1 MGATLADRPRL
12 RVQWNR
18 AILLAESHKLDPW
31 PLDEGGAKTK
41 KWQIKAQSTMAPFWR
56 GKKELKKESSWF
68 EDNNIYNPPPPIRV
82 VTHYYYYYFI
92 VFPVKFSLFFD
103 KEIEKILILK
113 IWIFFLV

>member
-1 MGATLADRPRL
+1 
-12 RVQWNR
+12 
-18 AILLAESHKLDPW
+18 
-31 PLDEGGAKTK
+31 
-41 KWQIKAQSTMAPFWR
+41 
-56 GKKELKKESSWF
+56 
-68 EDNNIYNPPPPIRV
+68 V